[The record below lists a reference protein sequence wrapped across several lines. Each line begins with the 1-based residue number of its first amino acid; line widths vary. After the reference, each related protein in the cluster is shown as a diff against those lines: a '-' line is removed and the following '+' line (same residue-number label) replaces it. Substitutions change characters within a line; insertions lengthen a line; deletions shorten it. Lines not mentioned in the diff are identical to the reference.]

1 MFWNYF
7 NNRFAK
13 LVQKGTVDEVF
24 QLLDS
29 DYDFSEKM
37 QKALILRK
45 NRDEIRGYFIRK
57 RTLSDANQ
65 VLLIEQLPAETF
77 DMIDHQS
84 VCDKA
89 AEMIVQQGNS
99 DCIRLLLYNQ
109 KVSEKLQNMIVKR
122 NISDEI
128 KALLSRQSISAE
140 IANVIVERGVEDEI
154 EILLTKNIT
163 VSKELEQS
171 LVARGKAAEQTL
183 AVKSGLQRQES
194 VSQIIDCGHHEA
206 IMALLQ
212 AIKCDSPVHLSP
224 EDRDKII
231 FRGNL
236 EEIKAFIVNDFLATE
251 KGIVH
256 LIDLELYSCAAK
268 FINLDCSGYSPITE
282 KVVAAVLE
290 KGDELLVLAL
300 LRHTGQ
306 LPHLLK
312 HWNKQEWFEK
322 QILARG
328 SKDEISSLARIYKVS
343 DYTVDEILRRNVGQ
357 EIKALIDGKN
367 ISDAHIY
374 KLIDLQRYDLLENY
388 ARCVPNNPTFYLL
401 TKYMKAHR

>member
-7 NNRFAK
+7 HNRFAK

-29 DYDFSEKM
+29 DYEFPEKA

-45 NRDEIRGYFIRK
+45 NEAEIRGYFIRK

-65 VLLIEQLPAETF
+65 VLLIEQIPSEIF
-77 DMIDHQS
+77 DLIDHQS

-99 DCIRLLLYNQ
+99 DCIKLLLHQQN
-109 KVSEKLQNMIVKR
+109 VSEKLQNMVVKR
-122 NISDEI
+122 NISPEI
-128 KALLSRQSISAE
+128 IALLLSQSISDETADT
-140 IANVIVERGVEDEI
+140 IVKRGVEAEI
-154 EILLTKNIT
+154 EALLKKNI
-163 VSKELEQS
+163 VSKEMEQV
-171 LVARGKAAEQTL
+171 LIARGNAAEQTL

-212 AIKCDSPVHLSP
+212 TIEYDSPVHLSP

-231 FRGNL
+231 FRDNL
-236 EEIKAFIVNDFLATE
+236 EEIKAFIENDFLATE
-251 KGIVH
+251 KGIIH

-268 FINLDCSGYSPITE
+268 FLNRDCRGYSPITE
-282 KVVAAVLE
+282 KVIMAVLE
-290 KGDELLVLAL
+290 KGDELLGTTLVHHQDQL
-300 LRHTGQ
+300 LFQ
-306 LPHLLK
+306 LK
-312 HWNKQEWFEK
+312 RMQRTQEWLENRV
-322 QILARG
+322 LERG
-328 SKDEISSLARIYKVS
+328 YNNEISCLARIYKVS
-343 DYTVDEILRRNVGQ
+343 RLTIEEILRRNNKQ
-357 EIKALIDGKN
+357 EIKALIDSKN
-367 ISDAHIY
+367 INDACVY
-374 KLIDLQRYDLLENY
+374 DLIDRQRYDLLENY

>member
-7 NNRFAK
+7 HNRFAK

-29 DYDFSEKM
+29 DYEFPEKA

-45 NRDEIRGYFIRK
+45 NEAEIRGYFIRK

-65 VLLIEQLPAETF
+65 VLLIEQMPSEIF
-77 DMIDHQS
+77 DLIDHQS

-89 AEMIVQQGNS
+89 AEMIVQHGNS
-99 DCIRLLLYNQ
+99 DYIKLLLHQ
-109 KVSEKLQNMIVKR
+109 
-122 NISDEI
+122 
-128 KALLSRQSISAE
+128 QSISAE
-140 IANVIVERGVEDEI
+140 VANIIAERGVKAEI
-154 EILLTKNIT
+154 EILLTKNIS

-171 LVARGKAAEQTL
+171 LVASGNAAEQTL

-212 AIKCDSPVHLSP
+212 TIEYDSPVHLSP

-231 FRGNL
+231 FRDNL
-236 EEIKAFIVNDFLATE
+236 EEIKAFIENDFLATE
-251 KGIVH
+251 KGIIH

-268 FINLDCSGYSPITE
+268 FLNRDCRGYSPITE
-282 KVVAAVLE
+282 KVITAVLE
-290 KGDELLVLAL
+290 KGDELLGTTLVHHQDQL
-300 LRHTGQ
+300 LFQ
-306 LPHLLK
+306 LK
-312 HWNKQEWFEK
+312 RMQRTQEWLENRV
-322 QILARG
+322 LERG
-328 SKDEISSLARIYKVS
+328 YKNEISCLARIYKVS
-343 DYTVDEILRRNVGQ
+343 RLTIEEILRRNNKQ
-357 EIKALIDGKN
+357 EIKALIDSKN
-367 ISDAHIY
+367 IDDACIY
-374 KLIDLQRYDLLENY
+374 DLIDRQRYDLLENY

>member
-45 NRDEIRGYFIRK
+45 NKDEIRGYFIRK

-65 VLLIEQLPAETF
+65 VLLIEQMPSETL
-77 DMIDHQS
+77 DMINHQS

-89 AEMIVQQGNS
+89 AEMIVQQGYS
-99 DCIRLLLYNQ
+99 DCIRLLLYQQN
-109 KVSEKLQNMIVKR
+109 VSEKLQNMIVKR
-122 NISDEI
+122 NISNEI

-140 IANVIVERGVEDEI
+140 IANAIVERGVEDEI

-163 VSKELEQS
+163 ISKELEQS
-171 LVARGKAAEQTL
+171 LVARGKSAEQTL

-212 AIKCDSPVHLSP
+212 TIKCDSPVHLSP

-236 EEIKAFIVNDFLATE
+236 EEIKAFIENDFLATE

-268 FINLDCSGYSPITE
+268 FINLDCWNYSPITE
-282 KVVAAVLE
+282 KVVVAVLE
-290 KGDELLVLAL
+290 KGDEFLVLAL
-300 LRHTGQ
+300 LRHNDQ
-306 LPHLLK
+306 LSHILK
-312 HWNKQEWFEK
+312 QRNKQEWFEK
-322 QILARG
+322 KLFARG
-328 SKDEISSLARIYKVS
+328 SNDEIACMARICKVS
-343 DYTVDEILRRNVGQ
+343 DYAVDKILQRNIGQ

-374 KLIDLQRYDLLENY
+374 RLIDLQRYDLLENY

-401 TKYMKAHR
+401 AKYMKAHR